1 VCPFSGGS
9 KQLDAIALR
18 LPGIEAS
25 RARGSYGFCLLGG
38 GLAAGSGISTGNL
51 GAGTFGSARGGFL
64 LGSLF
69 LPLFFVLRI
78 LLRLSSVCR
87 NAENISQVFL
97 CQGVKLKEEVLKKLE
112 QFKDKK

>member
-1 VCPFSGGS
+1 
-9 KQLDAIALR
+9 
-18 LPGIEAS
+18 
-25 RARGSYGFCLLGG
+25 
-38 GLAAGSGISTGNL
+38 
-51 GAGTFGSARGGFL
+51 
-64 LGSLF
+64 LF